1 MSARRRILQRVFL
14 LYLAAMLAVVLLPIG
29 GLIDTIVNA
38 IHAVGQGLGVPDAL
52 TPRRWEFLLNV
63 VLFAIPT
70 ALAVLLWPRVERWV
84 WLAVALGGS
93 VLVELVQYLAL
104 PRVAD
109 ARDVIG
115 NVSGAIVGLAAV
127 TILSQPGRVP
137 GALLLQDTPITGP
150 TSPSAVA
157 NLAQSDA
164 ASSRRHFD
172 TESDESPR

>member
-1 MSARRRILQRVFL
+1 MRARRRLLQRALF
-14 LYLAAMLAVVLLPIG
+14 LYLAATLAIVFLPIG
-29 GLIDTIVNA
+29 GLIDAIVIA
-38 IHAVGQGLGVPDAL
+38 LHGFGRGLGVPAVF
-52 TPRRWEFLLNV
+52 TASRYEFMLNV
-63 VLFAIPT
+63 LLFAIPT
-70 ALAVLLWPRVERWV
+70 SLAVLLWPRVERWV
-84 WLAVALGGS
+84 WLAAALGGS

-109 ARDVIG
+109 MRDVIG

>member
-29 GLIDTIVNA
+29 GLIDTVVNA
-38 IHAVGQGLGVPDAL
+38 IHAVGQGLGVPDVL

-84 WLAVALGGS
+84 WLAVAFGGS

-104 PRVAD
+104 PRVAIDDGELPALPDGD
-109 ARDVIG
+109 ADAGLVGFPCGDGAARAEGQAVRVGIG
-115 NVSGAIVGLAAV
+115 IQFARQRGLEPR
-127 TILSQPGRVP
+127 L
-137 GALLLQDTPITGP
+137 
-150 TSPSAVA
+150 
-157 NLAQSDA
+157 
-164 ASSRRHFD
+164 RRTRRGGQRWQQRND
-172 TESDESPR
+172 